1 MLYCCGVRT
10 ESRILRCV
18 WQEHEI
24 ASADLAT
31 LCILLFLGIYNC
43 EVNRAD
49 VLERIFQHTLKT
61 NQAHSR
67 GLTWHI
73 LGLVNSSLAPE
84 NIMRDLCL
92 LLQNMSIPTYSV
104 LCENVIN
111 YAKNDAVGKKYI
123 GSDSV
128 HGGRMCRLS
137 LRAARTM
144 CLKDETR
151 QISLGDDHIPP
162 DMPIQYALWAAKSST
177 EQQIILLIVCIQ
189 HTYIASK
196 YEFVTLLFGP
206 VLGTS
211 IDQYTVKPHRILAL
225 ATACMPILHKINNN
239 VDSTN
244 TDFVVLMHSFVEE
257 TFKGVFGNVHKTL
270 MTLSFFAQIYVI
282 CYLETPMR
290 LSFYQHVVSHFNRR
304 LESNNKELTIS
315 TNIPPNL
322 TANMDFWAKRNLFS
336 TEQFRQIFA
345 SVCI

>member
-1 MLYCCGVRT
+1 ML
-10 ESRILRCV
+10 
-18 WQEHEI
+18 
-24 ASADLAT
+24 
-31 LCILLFLGIYNC
+31 
-43 EVNRAD
+43 
-49 VLERIFQHTLKT
+49 
-61 NQAHSR
+61 
-67 GLTWHI
+67 
-73 LGLVNSSLAPE
+73 
-84 NIMRDLCL
+84 
-92 LLQNMSIPTYSV
+92 IPTYST
-104 LCENVIN
+104 LCESVMN
-111 YAKNDAVGKKYI
+111 YAKNDTVGKKSI
-123 GSDSV
+123 GSDSI

-151 QISLGDDHIPP
+151 QITLSDDHIPP
-162 DMPIQYALWAAKSST
+162 DMPIKHALWAARSST
-177 EQQIILLIVCIQ
+177 EQQIILLITCIQ
-189 HTYIASK
+189 NAYIASK
-196 YEFVTLLFGP
+196 HEFVTLLFGP
-206 VLGTS
+206 VLEIS

-225 ATACMPILHKINNN
+225 ATACIPILHKINNN
-239 VDSTN
+239 VDSSN
-244 TDFVVLMHSFVEE
+244 SDFVVLMNRFVEE
-257 TFKGVFGNVHKTL
+257 TFKGVFGDVHKTL